1 MVAVLANRGYQ
12 HADDAM
18 TDNLPVMVKLSKSLN
33 GASTGAFALCEN
45 RDFPKTLA
53 RDFTPAFF
61 PCSTEGETSWLFF
74 RDITGAIS

>member
-18 TDNLPVMVKLSKSLN
+18 TDNGEAVEIVKWCINWCRRS
-33 GASTGAFALCEN
+33 FALCEN

-61 PCSTEGETSWLFF
+61 PCSTEGETSWLFPP
-74 RDITGAIS
+74 DIIGAIS